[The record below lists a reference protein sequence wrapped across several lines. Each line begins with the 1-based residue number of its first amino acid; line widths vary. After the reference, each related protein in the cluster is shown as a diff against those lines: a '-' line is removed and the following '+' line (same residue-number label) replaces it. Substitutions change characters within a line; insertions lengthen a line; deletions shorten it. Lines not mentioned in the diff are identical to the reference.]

1 MADEPEQQQ
10 APAAYEPPT
19 QGQIE
24 EHLGNFDFDDA
35 PDPRRA
41 QQEAPPET
49 PQEAPQEAAPEQ
61 APEQA
66 PEPPP
71 SLEAPDPEIEWN
83 GRKYKTSELKRGLDQ
98 YRQQVTDFQRR
109 QQAFQQQTEGF
120 TQYQQQAAQML
131 QNAVKLVEQYMPR
144 KPDPKLAETDP
155 FAYQAQRANYE
166 AAEEKVREARQN
178 EQNFRQQAEAQQRQ
192 RYQQYIANQANATL
206 QKLPE
211 LRDPVKFA
219 KWSEELKSYAIA
231 KGYIPQ
237 DLVHVRDNRLID
249 ILNDG
254 IKLRRLEAAN
264 ESLKAKLKVQQA
276 ERPTPPV
283 QQPQRRR
290 SAATVQSDNM
300 RAALTRLRNNPSSST
315 AAEDVL
321 SRFD

>member
-1 MADEPEQQQ
+1 MADEEQQ
-10 APAAYEPPT
+10 APQAPEPPT

-24 EHLGNFDFDDA
+24 EHLGNFDFDA
-35 PDPRRA
+35 PSPQQVQPDQEP
-41 QQEAPPET
+41 QQEQQ
-49 PQEAPQEAAPEQ
+49 QELPDQPGQ
-61 APEQA
+61 Q
-66 PEPPP
+66 EPPP
-71 SLEAPDPEIEWN
+71 SLEPDDPEIEWN
-83 GRKYKTSELKRGLDQ
+83 GRKYKTSELKRGLDD
-98 YRQQVTDFQRR
+98 YRQRYADFQRK
-109 QQAFQQQTEGF
+109 QQAFAQQQTGF
-120 TQYQQQAAQML
+120 TQHQQQAAEML
-131 QNAVKLVEQYMPR
+131 RNAVQLVEAYMPR

-155 FAYQAQRANYE
+155 FAYQSQRANYE
-166 AAEEKVREARQN
+166 AALEKLEATRQN
-178 EQNFRQQAEAQQRQ
+178 ERNFREQARQQQHY

-219 KWSEELKSYAIA
+219 KWSEELKSYATA
-231 KGYIPQ
+231 KGYTPQ
-237 DLVHVRDNRLID
+237 DLVHVRDYRLID

-254 IKLRRLEAAN
+254 IKLRRMEAAN

-300 RAALTRLRNNPSSST
+300 RAALTRLRNNPSSSQ